1 MKKLLKKIEEYN
13 KKIHSKSG
21 IGELYERQIRYL
33 YEKNGWKVIPYGI
46 LKGKED
52 LGRDLICTKGKQVL
66 IIQTKNWSKHKTI
79 HENHLMQLAGT
90 ILYYIYKNK
99 KQPKGIFITTT
110 KLSDRAKDVA
120 RKLNIQHRIIKLDK
134 NFPIIKCN
142 INKRGKKLFF
152 LPFDKYYDQVHIE
165 INKGEF
171 YSNNIEECLRKGFK
185 HVGEK

>member
-99 KQPKGIFITTT
+99 KYPKGIFITTT

-120 RKLNIQHRIIKLDK
+120 RKLNIQHRNIKLDK